1 MKTLEMLAA
10 RIAQD
15 IIRGEIDPSKV
26 KDIEKKVGIKLNLTE
41 EQLTW
46 AGLVYANRQEF
57 TKY

>member
-26 KDIEKKVGIKLNLTE
+26 KDIEKKVGIKLKLTE

>member
-26 KDIEKKVGIKLNLTE
+26 KDIEKKVGIKLNPTE